1 MLQKNWHDH
10 DHASDHVRGR
20 GCAHDFLRGRHIF
33 YHRECER
40 EKKQQRRLGWLKDR
54 PLIPLE
60 DDRVGCQQGWLS
72 DVELRRRCWYQSKN
86 VF

>member
-40 EKKQQRRLGWLKDR
+40 EKKQQRRLG
-54 PLIPLE
+54 
-60 DDRVGCQQGWLS
+60 
-72 DVELRRRCWYQSKN
+72 
-86 VF
+86 